1 MFPQIAVSYI
11 DSTSC
16 ALQIPNADL
25 ATLFQQQSAVLVFD
39 ILLFFLK
46 KIVLCFIIHLLHF
59 VAFISLDIYRFE
71 TLLRT

>member
-25 ATLFQQQSAVLVFD
+25 ATLFHQQSAVLVFD

-46 KIVLCFIIHLLHF
+46 KKNRF
-59 VAFISLDIYRFE
+59 VFYYPSSALRSLYFP
-71 TLLRT
+71 